1 MNVPLTPLRFLRR
14 AADLYA
20 RKEGVVCGPLR
31 FCYGEFSRRCGQL
44 GRALVGLGI
53 RPGDRVALLSY
64 NCHRLLEAYYGVL
77 EAGGILLPLNIRLAP
92 PELEFMLNDA
102 GARFLFLDPDFIPL
116 VEKFRSGLKT
126 VERFFLLDGDAG
138 ATPWL
143 EKQNYDAL
151 IAPQEPLE
159 RDIMEVDENAVCEL
173 FYTSGSTGNPKGVML
188 THRNLYVHGV
198 YVVASLGSRD
208 TSTDL
213 HTIPLF
219 HANGWG
225 RAHSLVAVGGKHVM
239 IRRFDPPE
247 VFRLIE
253 QERVENFSMVPAMAI
268 ALINH
273 PAREKH
279 NLSSLKMVMVGGAAS
294 SPELVAQVE
303 QKLGCNC
310 YGGYGLTETS
320 PVLCIAL
327 PKTTIADW
335 DARRPQLQAMT
346 GWGVLGV
353 EMRVADEQGRSV
365 PRDGKAVGEIVVRS
379 DVVME
384 GYWNQPEETRKVM
397 QDGWFRTGDL
407 ATWDEEGMF
416 LIVDRKKEIIV
427 SGGENIS
434 SLEVEKVLL
443 AHPAVYEAA
452 VIPVPD
458 DQWGEVPKA
467 LVSLKPGQSATEE
480 ELIAFARTRLAGYKA
495 PKSVEFLPELPK
507 SGTGKIQKKVLREK
521 YWQHLEKRVH

>member
-14 AADLYA
+14 AADLFA
-20 RKEGVVCGPLR
+20 GKEGVVCGSRR
-31 FCYGEFSRRCGQL
+31 FCYGEFSRRSGQL
-44 GRALVGLGI
+44 GRALVSLGLL
-53 RPGDRVALLSY
+53 PGERVALLSY

-92 PELEFMLNDA
+92 PELEFILNDS

-116 VEKFRSGLKT
+116 VEKFRAGLKT
-126 VERFFLLDGDAG
+126 VERFFLLDGEAG
-138 ATPWL
+138 TNAWL
-143 EKQNYDAL
+143 ERQTYEAL
-151 IAPQEPLE
+151 IAPQEPLLC
-159 RDIMEVDENAVCEL
+159 DIMQVDENAVCEL

-188 THRNLYVHGV
+188 THRNLYLHGV
-198 YVVASLGSRD
+198 YVVASLGSKD
-208 TSTDL
+208 TTVDL

-225 RAHSLVAVGGKHVM
+225 RAHSVVAAGGKHVM

-273 PAREKH
+273 PAREQH
-279 NLSSLKMVMVGGAAS
+279 DLSSLKMAMIGGAAS

-320 PVLCIAL
+320 PVLCVAL
-327 PKTTIADW
+327 PKATVGDW
-335 DARRPQLQAMT
+335 QARRPQLQAMT

-365 PRDGKAVGEIVVRS
+365 PRDARTVGEIVVRS

-458 DQWGEVPKA
+458 EQWGEVPKA
-467 LVSLKPGQSATEE
+467 IVSLKPGQSLAEE
-480 ELIAFARTRLAGYKA
+480 ELIAFTRTRLGGFKV

-521 YWQHLEKRVH
+521 YWQHLAKRVN